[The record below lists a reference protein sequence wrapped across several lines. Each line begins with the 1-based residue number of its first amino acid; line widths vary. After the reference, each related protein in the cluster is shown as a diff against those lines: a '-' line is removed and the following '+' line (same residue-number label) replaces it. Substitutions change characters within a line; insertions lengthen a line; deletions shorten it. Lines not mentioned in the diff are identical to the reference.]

1 MSRSIVIRFALLAGL
16 ALGALLPA
24 TLGFGLGGALV
35 NERASVDTLGGD
47 ADAASSWSSVSD
59 DGRFVAF
66 ASDASNLVAGDEN
79 IARDIFAQDRTTGV
93 TELVSIA
100 TDGTQ
105 GNTTSGTITAGP
117 PRLSADGRYVVF
129 SSSANNLVEND
140 NNAAD
145 DIFVRDRLNG
155 TTELVSIDSS
165 GPLDSGGVQGNDH
178 SITPS
183 ISGDGRYVTFTSFAD
198 NLVEEDDNGTW
209 DVFLHDRESGVT
221 ELLSVATDGTHG
233 DASSGWLGAGAGRIS
248 ADGRYVV
255 FGSIAANLVEGDENG
270 ADDIFLRDRQAGV
283 TERVSVSSG
292 GIEGDDHSM
301 YGDVSDDGRY
311 VVFYSFAEN
320 LVGDD
325 GNGFGDV
332 FLHDRDFGTTVRV
345 SEGASGEGDGTS
357 SFPSISANGAFVIFQ
372 TEATNLVPGDGN
384 NAWDIL
390 CYNIAGGTLLRV
402 SVAGGGGD
410 PDGASTFAELS
421 ADGFAVSFR
430 SAATNLVSGDGNT
443 ETDIFVWGKRLRPPA
458 TPTPP
463 PTPADTPTPTPTD
476 PPPTPTPCVPD
487 GLGDANGGG
496 VADARDALFVLQF
509 VAGLIASLPNP
520 AGADMNADGEV
531 TSIDAFLMLQF
542 QAGLIQCLPV

>member
-1 MSRSIVIRFALLAGL
+1 MSRSVVIRFALLAGL

-66 ASDASNLVAGDEN
+66 ASDASNLVAGDDN
-79 IARDIFAQDRTTGV
+79 IARDIFAQDRTTGG

-129 SSSANNLVEND
+129 SSSANNLVESD

-198 NLVEEDDNGTW
+198 NLVEDDDNGTW

-233 DASSGWLGAGAGRIS
+233 NLSSG
-248 ADGRYVV
+248 
-255 FGSIAANLVEGDENG
+255 
-270 ADDIFLRDRQAGV
+270 
-283 TERVSVSSG
+283 
-292 GIEGDDHSM
+292 
-301 YGDVSDDGRY
+301 
-311 VVFYSFAEN
+311 
-320 LVGDD
+320 
-325 GNGFGDV
+325 
-332 FLHDRDFGTTVRV
+332 
-345 SEGASGEGDGTS
+345 
-357 SFPSISANGAFVIFQ
+357 
-372 TEATNLVPGDGN
+372 
-384 NAWDIL
+384 
-390 CYNIAGGTLLRV
+390 
-402 SVAGGGGD
+402 
-410 PDGASTFAELS
+410 
-421 ADGFAVSFR
+421 
-430 SAATNLVSGDGNT
+430 
-443 ETDIFVWGKRLRPPA
+443 
-458 TPTPP
+458 
-463 PTPADTPTPTPTD
+463 
-476 PPPTPTPCVPD
+476 
-487 GLGDANGGG
+487 
-496 VADARDALFVLQF
+496 
-509 VAGLIASLPNP
+509 
-520 AGADMNADGEV
+520 
-531 TSIDAFLMLQF
+531 
-542 QAGLIQCLPV
+542 